1 MFERLEKYR
10 TELSKLKAKQSE
22 IDEKIK
28 DLERKCAE
36 EEKTQ
41 VHDLVKAANM
51 TPEQLARVIAYA
63 KNHTPNLPMEQIVNK
78 EEEDHE

>member
-10 TELSKLKAKQSE
+10 AELEKFKLKRSE
-22 IDEKIK
+22 IEDKIK

-41 VHDLVKAANM
+41 VHDMVKAANM
-51 TPEQLARVIAYA
+51 TPEQLARIIAYA
-63 KNHTPNLPMEQIVNK
+63 KNNVPNLPAEQIVNR
-78 EEEDHE
+78 EDEDNE

>member
-10 TELSKLKAKQSE
+10 MELSKIKAKRSE
-22 IDEKIK
+22 MDDKIR

-51 TPEQLARVIAYA
+51 TPEQLARIIAYA
-63 KNHTPNLPMEQIVNK
+63 KNNTPNLPVEQIVNR
-78 EEEDHE
+78 EEDDNE

>member
-1 MFERLEKYR
+1 MFERLDKYR
-10 TELSKLKAKQSE
+10 AELSKLKAKQSE